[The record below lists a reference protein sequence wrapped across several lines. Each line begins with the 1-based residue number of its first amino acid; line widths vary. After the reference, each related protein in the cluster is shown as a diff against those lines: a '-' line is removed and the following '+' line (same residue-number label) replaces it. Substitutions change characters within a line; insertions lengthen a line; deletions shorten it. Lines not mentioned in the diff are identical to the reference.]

1 MGLEGI
7 VPPGVVTG
15 ANLLKL
21 FEYCRD
27 NSVALPAFNCTST
40 STINAVLQAARDIN
54 SPVIIQFSNGGAAFL
69 AGKGIK
75 NTNEKASILGSIA
88 GAQHVRLM
96 AKHYNVPVV
105 LHSDHCAK
113 KLLPWFDGMLEADEE
128 YFKNNGEPL
137 FSSHMLDLSEE
148 YDEEN
153 ISTCAKYFKR
163 MHAINLFL
171 EMEIGITGGEE
182 DGVDNTSVKAE
193 ALYTSSEQVYKVYQ
207 ALSAIGPM
215 FSIAAAFGN
224 VHGVYKAGNVV
235 LSPHLLGSHQKYIK
249 EKINSS
255 LDKPTFLVMHG
266 GSGST
271 EAEIREA
278 VNNGV
283 IKMNIDTD
291 TQWAYWDGVKNFYK
305 KNEGYLQGQVG
316 NPDGEDKPNKKF
328 YDPRVWIRAGEESMI
343 KRAHESF
350 KNLNATN
357 VLGDSWTKA

>member
-1 MGLEGI
+1 MGLQGI
-7 VPPGVVTG
+7 VPAGVVTG
-15 ANLLKL
+15 ENLLKL
-21 FEYCRD
+21 MNYCKD
-27 NSVALPAFNCTST
+27 NKVALPAFNCTST

-75 NTNEKASILGSIA
+75 NTNEKAAILGSIA

-113 KLLPWFDGMLEADEE
+113 KLLPWFDGMLEANEE
-128 YFKNNGEPL
+128 YFKANGEPL

-153 ISTCAKYFKR
+153 ISTCVKYFQR
-163 MHAINLFL
+163 MSKVNLWL

-182 DGVDNTSVKAE
+182 DGVDNSSVKAE
-193 ALYTSSEQVYKVYQ
+193 ELYTSSEQVYKVYK
-207 ALSAIGPM
+207 ALSEISPM

-235 LSPHLLGSHQKYIK
+235 LSPNLLGNHQKYIQ
-249 EKINSS
+249 EKTKSGE
-255 LDKPTFLVMHG
+255 KPAYLVMHG

-291 TQWAYWDGVKNFYK
+291 TQWAYWEGIKNFYK

-328 YDPRVWIRAGEESMI
+328 YDPRVWIRAAEESMI
-343 KRAHESF
+343 KRAHVAF
-350 KNLNATN
+350 KNLNGEN
-357 VLGDSWTKA
+357 VLGDTWAK